1 MGKAGFNLK
10 IPIMQGVT
18 NGCSAKFTPFSK
30 TSIEE
35 SAERAVFIAL
45 YFKLDL

>member
-10 IPIMQGVT
+10 IHIMQGVT
-18 NGCSAKFTPFSK
+18 SSAKFTPFSK